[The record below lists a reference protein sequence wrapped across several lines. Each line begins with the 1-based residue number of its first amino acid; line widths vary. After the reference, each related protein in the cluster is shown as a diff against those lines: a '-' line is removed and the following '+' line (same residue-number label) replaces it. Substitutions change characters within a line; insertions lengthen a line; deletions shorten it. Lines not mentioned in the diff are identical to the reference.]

1 MQSLENFLKNVKTL
15 AVVCNQWGDTG
26 KGKFVDYFAEWA
38 DIIARGTGGANA
50 GHTIKIKDKTYIF
63 HLIPSGIIY
72 DSEKK
77 INIIGNG
84 VAFDPKV
91 AIGEIELL
99 DKFGLSYNN
108 LNIAYNSKLVLPQHL
123 VIDRIKEAGTGKGG
137 KIGTTG
143 RGIGPVY
150 ADYYSRIGLM
160 TNDMLNKDIFA
171 KKLRKN
177 LADKITLLQ
186 NEDKEKIKEI
196 MNHPHLESGIF
207 YDSEKIFNE
216 EAIIEKYMQ
225 YGEKLKEMICDTDD
239 FLDLSKG
246 IKKILLE
253 GAQGHLLSIDY
264 GSYPYVT
271 SSDCS
276 VRGLAKGVGLKEKD
290 IDMTLG
296 IVKAFYMTR
305 VGGGPFPTEIG
316 GEESEK
322 WCSSNTKKDEEYEY
336 PDADINSPNGFEQG
350 IAIRRIGEEY
360 GATTGR
366 PRRTGWL
373 DLPLLRYAAKTNGPN
388 VILTKIDVLNNCD
401 TIKICDSYN
410 YQGPDYSIGKLVLQ
424 KGLEIRTAFP
434 NSEILKYCW
443 PNYKIFPGFKS
454 DISGIKEDNNLP
466 SKLKDI
472 VNFIENSAKVDVKI
486 ISTGSDREQTILR

>member
-1 MQSLENFLKNVKTL
+1 MSLEKFLKDVNTL

-72 DSEKK
+72 DSKEK

-84 VAFDPKV
+84 VAFDPRV
-91 AIGEIELL
+91 VLEETGLL
-99 DKFGLSYNN
+99 DKSGLSYNN
-108 LNIAYNSKLVLPQHL
+108 LKIAYNSKLVLPQHL
-123 VIDRIKEAGTGKGG
+123 VMDRIKEAGTGKGG

-150 ADYYSRIGLM
+150 TDYYARTGLM
-160 TNDMLNKDIFA
+160 TNDVLNKDIFA
-171 KKLRKN
+171 AKLKKN
-177 LADKITLLQ
+177 LKDKLTLLQ
-186 NEDKEKIKEI
+186 KEDPEVIKEI
-196 MNHPHLESGIF
+196 MRHPHLENGIF
-207 YDSEKIFNE
+207 YDSKKIFNE
-216 EAIIEKYMQ
+216 EAIVERYMH
-225 YGEKLKEMICDTDD
+225 YGKELISLIADTDE
-239 FLDLSKG
+239 FINSRKG
-246 IKKILLE
+246 KDKILLE
-253 GAQGHLLSIDY
+253 GAQGHLLSVDY

-290 IDMTLG
+290 IDMILG

-316 GEESEK
+316 GQESEE
-322 WCSSNTKKDEEYEY
+322 WCSSNTKKDEESKY
-336 PDADINSPNGFEQG
+336 PDAKLNSLNVLEQG
-350 IAIRRIGEEY
+350 IAIRKIGEEY

-373 DLPLLRYAAKTNGPN
+373 DLPLLRYAARTNGPD
-388 VILTKIDVLNNCD
+388 VILTKIDVLDDCD
-401 TIKICDSYN
+401 EINLCSYYEYDGPSYN
-410 YQGPDYSIGKLVLQ
+410 IGWNLLT
-424 KGLEIRTAFP
+424 KGAHIEVAYP
-434 NSEILKYCW
+434 NSEVLKHCKPRYMS
-443 PNYKIFPGFKS
+443 FPGWHS
-454 DISGIKEDNNLP
+454 DISGIKKYDKLPKNL
-466 SKLKDI
+466 KHI
-472 VNFIENSAKVDVKI
+472 IRFIESSANVNVKI
-486 ISTGSDREQTILR
+486 ISTGPERKQTILR

>member
-1 MQSLENFLKNVKTL
+1 MKLEEFFEGKKTV

-26 KGKFVDYFAEWA
+26 KGKFVDYFAQWA

-50 GHTIKIKDKTYIF
+50 GHTIQIKDKTYIF

-77 INIIGNG
+77 TNIMGNG
-84 VAFDPKV
+84 VALDPRV
-91 AIGEIELL
+91 VLEELSML
-99 DKFGLSYNN
+99 DKSGLSYNN
-108 LNIAYNSKLVLPQHL
+108 LKIAYNSKLVLPQHL

-150 ADYYSRIGLM
+150 TDYYARIGLI

-171 KKLRKN
+171 KKLKKN
-177 LADKITLLQ
+177 LQDKITLLQ
-186 NEDKEKIKEI
+186 KEDNEKIKEI
-196 MNHPHLESGIF
+196 MSHPHLENGIF
-207 YDSEKIFNE
+207 YHPKEIFNE
-216 EAIIEKYMQ
+216 EAIIEKYME
-225 YGEKLKEMICDTDD
+225 YGKKLKDMITDTDN
-239 FLDLSKG
+239 LINLRKG
-246 IKKILLE
+246 KDKILLE

-276 VRGLAKGVGLKEKD
+276 VRGLAKGVGLLEKE

-316 GEESEK
+316 GKESEE
-322 WCSSNTKKDEEYEY
+322 WCASNTKNDEQYEY
-336 PDADINSPNGFEQG
+336 PDADVNSLNQLEQG
-350 IAIRRIGEEY
+350 IAIRKIGNEY

-373 DLPLLRYAAKTNGPN
+373 DLPLLRYATQTNGKN
-388 VILTKIDVLNNCD
+388 IILTKIDVLNDCD
-401 TIKICDSYN
+401 TIKICDSYI
-410 YQGPDYSIGKLVLQ
+410 YDGPDYNIGNQTLS
-424 KGLEIRTAFP
+424 KGRVGSYVEFP

-443 PNYKIFPGFKS
+443 PEYKTFPGWNS
-454 DISGIKEDNNLP
+454 DISNIKEYSNLP
-466 SKLKDI
+466 SNLKNI
-472 VNFIENSAKVDVKI
+472 ISFIEDSAKVNVKI
-486 ISTGSDREQTILR
+486 ISTGPERGETILR